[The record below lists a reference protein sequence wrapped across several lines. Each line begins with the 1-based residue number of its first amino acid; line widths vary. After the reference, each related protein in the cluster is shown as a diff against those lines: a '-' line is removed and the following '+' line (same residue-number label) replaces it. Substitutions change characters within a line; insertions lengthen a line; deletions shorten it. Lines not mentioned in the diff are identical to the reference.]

1 MILYIAVTAITVI
14 AACLVCGRRETASCR
29 RWSAGD
35 DHGCERCDDSSSGGS
50 RRAYNVGTA
59 SPVLTRRS
67 MLNRISLIFIFL
79 ILFMLS
85 ALRFGMGDYWKYVEF
100 MHLIKFDSYVPT
112 EWGFNLLVRIIYGL
126 SGFENYKLVFAI
138 YSFLTVFFF
147 MKAMYD
153 QSADFKLS
161 FFMFMTLGLYFQ
173 SFCTMRY
180 YLALAI
186 ALWSI
191 KLLQRKQYVV
201 FVAAILLA
209 SGFHKSVL
217 VVLPIFLLAIVPWK
231 KWMITVFAVFSVSLI
246 IGRDFWMKVAVTLY
260 PTYKETSYA
269 SDGGSISPANIA
281 RCVAILLFTLYV
293 MKRSGNKR
301 ILGSF
306 MSKLNIMAL
315 VIYSC
320 CWYIPFVSRI
330 GYYMTVTQILF
341 VPELIMILVKSTC
354 GESNVGENAAVET
367 SGSRVRRRAV
377 ILVVIICM
385 MYFAMYLKRAY
396 SSSVNVLPYR
406 TFLFEDSSAI
416 VQEIS

>member
-29 RWSAGD
+29 RWSSGD
-35 DHGCERCDDSSSGGS
+35 DGCERCDDSLSGGS
-50 RRAYNVGTA
+50 SRAYNACTA
-59 SPVLTRRS
+59 STVLTRRS
-67 MLNRISLIFIFL
+67 ILNRISLIFIFL

-191 KLLQRKQYVV
+191 KLLQRKQYVAFTV
-201 FVAAILLA
+201 VILLA

-217 VVLPIFLLAIVPWK
+217 IVLPIFLLAIVPWK
-231 KWMITVFAVFSVSLI
+231 KWMIAVFAVFSVSLI

-406 TFLFEDSSAI
+406 TFLFEDSSTI